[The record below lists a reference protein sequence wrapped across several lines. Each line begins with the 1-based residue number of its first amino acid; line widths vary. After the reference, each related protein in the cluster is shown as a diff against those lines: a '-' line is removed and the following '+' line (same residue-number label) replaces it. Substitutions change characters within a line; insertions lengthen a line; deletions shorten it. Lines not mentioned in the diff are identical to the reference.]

1 MIHNDIIYVLFV
13 PHRAHR
19 NIVSFRHLDE
29 DIQYLL
35 VNQMQIKTQ
44 CFLSLLL

>member
-13 PHRAHR
+13 PHR
-19 NIVSFRHLDE
+19 NIVSFCHLDE

-35 VNQMQIKTQ
+35 VNQVQIKTQ